1 MNDNQN
7 LVLVTGA
14 GGFIGGSLVRE
25 LRAWGCKR
33 IRAVDAKPMRAGLE
47 WFFRVLS
54 EPRRLGPRYLRDN
67 PVFMLNILQQ
77 ALGKEPPPL

>member
-25 LRAWGCKR
+25 LRARDCKENQGGGR
-33 IRAVDAKPMRAGLE
+33 
-47 WFFRVLS
+47 
-54 EPRRLGPRYLRDN
+54 
-67 PVFMLNILQQ
+67 Q
-77 ALGKEPPPL
+77 AD